1 MSDFLLSLKDVSLAF
16 GGPQV
21 LDKVS
26 LSIHKG
32 LRAALTGRNGEGK
45 STLMKVI
52 AGQIEPDTGEI
63 VRAPGLKVVYVG
75 QGVEDIRRETE
86 DARGRETV
94 DERHVSRLTS
104 NVLSPTPHV
113 SRLSS
118 QVLAGPSPSVSRPSL
133 ARSGGQIRREALEK
147 AIISQPD
154 LLLLDEPT
162 NHLDVENIDWL
173 EGMIRRQREMAVVI
187 VTHDRRFLKR
197 VATKILDLDRGEL
210 AGWECD
216 YPTFVRRKQELLADE
231 AVYWERKSKKL
242 AQEEAW
248 IRRGVKARTTRNEGR
263 VAALMKLRE
272 EFAARR
278 REVGTATMKLDTA
291 AAGGVRVLKIEKLGF
306 AWGAE
311 GRTLDERRETLAAEG
326 RETLDGRRETR
337 TAEGRETLDGRQVS
351 SLSSQV
357 LSGLP
362 SQVSSPSSPWLFR
375 SFSADILRGERIGI
389 LGRNGAGKTTLL
401 KLLTGKL
408 KPTEGSV
415 TLGTGVE
422 MAFLDQLR
430 GELNPALTVGENIAS
445 DRDEVIV
452 GGVKKH
458 VYSYLADFL
467 FAPERVRTPV
477 KALSGGERARLM
489 LAKLFL
495 KPANLLVMDEPTN
508 DLDMETLELLEEQL
522 LNYTGTL
529 LLVSHDRE
537 FLDNV
542 VTSTFV
548 LEGDGEV
555 RQYPGG
561 YADYERQRGMKSE
574 VGSRSRT
581 KESSNSAVQLQTTTT
596 SSAPRKLSYKE
607 QRELDA
613 LPEKIDALEKEIAA
627 IEADLVAGKIYTSE
641 RLAPAQEELEAA
653 VERWAELEE
662 RSLKLKG

>member
-16 GGPQV
+16 GGPQG

-45 STLMKVI
+45 STLLKVI
-52 AGQIEPDTGEI
+52 AGALEPDTGEI

-75 QGVEDIRRETE
+75 QGVEKSDF
-86 DARGRETV
+86 D
-94 DERHVSRLTS
+94 S
-104 NVLSPTPHV
+104 SPA
-113 SRLSS
+113 L
-118 QVLAGPSPSVSRPSL
+118 
-133 ARSGGQIRREALEK
+133 SGGQIRRARLEQALL
-147 AIISQPD
+147 SQPD

-162 NHLDVENIDWL
+162 NHLDIENIDWL

-187 VTHDRRFLKR
+187 VTHDRRFLRR

-216 YPTFVRRKQELLADE
+216 YQTFVKRKAELLADE

-263 VAALMKLRE
+263 VAALMKLRA

-278 REVGTATMKLDTA
+278 QQVGTATMKLDTA

-306 AWGAE
+306 SYE
-311 GRTLDERRETLAAEG
+311 K
-326 RETLDGRRETR
+326 
-337 TAEGRETLDGRQVS
+337 QVRIANCELRMSEDSAIHHS
-351 SLSSQV
+351 S
-357 LSGLP
+357 
-362 SQVSSPSSPWLFR
+362 FIIR
-375 SFSADILRGERIGI
+375 NFSTDVLRGERIGI

-401 KLLTGKL
+401 KILTGKL
-408 KPTEGSV
+408 QPTEGSV
-415 TLGTGVE
+415 TFGTGVE

-430 GELNPALTVGENIAS
+430 GELKPELTVGENIAS

-508 DLDMETLELLEEQL
+508 DLDIETLELLEEQL
-522 LNYTGTL
+522 LNYSGTL

-561 YADYERQRGMKSE
+561 YADYERYNGSGSTEVRGVSKPSKPPKP
-574 VGSRSRT
+574 SKPS
-581 KESSNSAVQLQTTTT
+581 
-596 SSAPRKLSYKE
+596 KLSYNE
-607 QRELDA
+607 QRELAA
-613 LPEKIDALEKEIAA
+613 LPDRIDALEKEIAA

-641 RLAPAQEELEAA
+641 RLAPAQEELEQL
-653 VERWAELEE
+653 VDRWAELEE
-662 RSLKLKG
+662 RKGAGRKE

>member
-26 LSIHKG
+26 LSIHRG

-45 STLMKVI
+45 STLLKVI
-52 AGQIEPDTGEI
+52 AGQLEPDTGEI

-75 QGVEDIRRETE
+75 QGVEGD
-86 DARGRETV
+86 
-94 DERHVSRLTS
+94 
-104 NVLSPTPHV
+104 
-113 SRLSS
+113 
-118 QVLAGPSPSVSRPSL
+118 PSL
-133 ARSGGQIRREALEK
+133 SGGQIRKARLEQALL
-147 AIISQPD
+147 SQPN

-162 NHLDVENIDWL
+162 NHLDIENIDWL

-216 YPTFVRRKQELLADE
+216 YPTFVKRKAELLADE

-263 VAALMKLRE
+263 VAALLKLRA

-278 REVGTATMKLDTA
+278 APVGTATMKLDTA

-306 AWGAE
+306 GWGV
-311 GRTLDERRETLAAEG
+311 GGDRIDRRMGVDTDTIDNKGSTPTDAYPRPSMPNLI
-326 RETLDGRRETR
+326 RNF
-337 TAEGRETLDGRQVS
+337 TADV
-351 SLSSQV
+351 
-357 LSGLP
+357 
-362 SQVSSPSSPWLFR
+362 
-375 SFSADILRGERIGI
+375 LRGERIGI

-408 KPTEGSV
+408 QPTEGSV
-415 TLGTGVE
+415 TLGTNVE

-430 GELNPALTVGENIAS
+430 GELKPELTVGENIAS

-477 KALSGGERARLM
+477 AALSGGERARLM

-508 DLDMETLELLEEQL
+508 DLDIETLELLEEQL

-561 YADYERQRGMKSE
+561 YADYEKQRGKRE
-574 VGSRSRT
+574 EGRGKR
-581 KESSNSAVQLQTTTT
+581 KDLIPHPSSLIPLPSNK
-596 SSAPRKLSYKE
+596 KLSYNE
-607 QRELDA
+607 QRELA
-613 LPEKIDALEKEIAA
+613 VLPDRIDALEKEIAA
-627 IEADLVAGKIYTSE
+627 IEADLVAGRIYTSD
-641 RLAPAQEELEAA
+641 RLAPAQAELEQL
-653 VERWAELEE
+653 VDRWAELEE
-662 RSLKLKG
+662 RKGEGRKE

>member
-45 STLMKVI
+45 STLLKVI
-52 AGQIEPDTGEI
+52 AGMLEPDSGEI
-63 VRAPGLKVVYVG
+63 VRAPNLKVVYVG
-75 QGVEDIRRETE
+75 QGVVESKSE
-86 DARGRETV
+86 V
-94 DERHVSRLTS
+94 D
-104 NVLSPTPHV
+104 
-113 SRLSS
+113 SS
-118 QVLAGPSPSVSRPSL
+118 LNL
-133 ARSGGQIRREALEK
+133 SGGQIRRKALEG
-147 AIISQPD
+147 ALLSQPD

-197 VATKILDLDRGEL
+197 VATKIFDLDRGEL

-216 YPTFVRRKQELLADE
+216 YPTFVKRKAELLADE

-263 VAALMKLRE
+263 VAALMKLRA

-278 REVGTATMKLDTA
+278 APVGTATLKLDTA

-306 AWGAE
+306 GWGAE
-311 GRTLDERRETLAAEG
+311 GRTLDERQETLDAKG
-326 RETLDGRRETR
+326 RETLDERPIISNFT
-337 TAEGRETLDGRQVS
+337 
-351 SLSSQV
+351 
-357 LSGLP
+357 
-362 SQVSSPSSPWLFR
+362 
-375 SFSADILRGERIGI
+375 ADILRGERIGI

-401 KLLTGKL
+401 KLLTGRL
-408 KPTEGSV
+408 QPTEGSV
-415 TLGTGVE
+415 TLGTNVE

-430 GELNPALTVGENIAS
+430 GELKPELTVGENIAS

-467 FAPERVRTPV
+467 FSPERVRTPV

-495 KPANLLVMDEPTN
+495 KPANLLIMDEPTN
-508 DLDMETLELLEEQL
+508 DLDIETLELLEEQL
-522 LNYTGTL
+522 LNYSGTL

-555 RQYPGG
+555 RQFPGG
-561 YADYERQRGMKSE
+561 YADYERQRKSGE
-574 VGSRSRT
+574 A
-581 KESSNSAVQLQTTTT
+581 ESFPLRAGAKSGEAESFPLRAGAKSGEAYPPSEASCEAGAMRGESLPLR
-596 SSAPRKLSYKE
+596 AKKLSYNEKREFEGLPAKIAALE
-607 QRELDA
+607 QEVAEIEAFLSDGANYAKDPARCKSAAERLPLAKSELDA
-613 LPEKIDALEKEIAA
+613 AESRWL
-627 IEADLVAGKIYTSE
+627 
-641 RLAPAQEELEAA
+641 ELEDRA
-653 VERWAELEE
+653 
-662 RSLKLKG
+662 

>member
-21 LDKVS
+21 LDQVS

-52 AGQIEPDTGEI
+52 AGTLEPDTGEI
-63 VRAPGLKVVYVG
+63 VRTPGLKVVYVG
-75 QGVEDIRRETE
+75 QGVE
-86 DARGRETV
+86 
-94 DERHVSRLTS
+94 
-104 NVLSPTPHV
+104 P
-113 SRLSS
+113 SS
-118 QVLAGPSPSVSRPSL
+118 DSSGASDSG
-133 ARSGGQIRREALEK
+133 SGGQIRRKALEDALLSK
-147 AIISQPD
+147 PD

-173 EGMIRRQREMAVVI
+173 EGMIRRQREMAVII

-197 VATKILDLDRGEL
+197 VATKIFDLDRGEL

-216 YPTFVRRKQELLADE
+216 YPTFVKRKAELLADE

-278 REVGTATMKLDTA
+278 KQVGTATMKLDTA
-291 AAGGVRVLKIEKLGF
+291 AAGGVRVLKIEGLGF
-306 AWGAE
+306 SYQH
-311 GRTLDERRETLAAEG
+311 RDTETQRKIVTG
-326 RETLDGRRETR
+326 F
-337 TAEGRETLDGRQVS
+337 TADV
-351 SLSSQV
+351 
-357 LSGLP
+357 
-362 SQVSSPSSPWLFR
+362 
-375 SFSADILRGERIGI
+375 LRGERIGI

-408 KPTEGSV
+408 QPTEGSV
-415 TLGTGVE
+415 TLGTNVE

-430 GELNPALTVGENIAS
+430 GELKPELTVGENIAS

-508 DLDMETLELLEEQL
+508 DLDIETLELLEEQL
-522 LNYTGTL
+522 LNYSGTL

-548 LEGDGEV
+548 LEGDGTV
-555 RQYPGG
+555 KQFPGG
-561 YADYERQRGMKSE
+561 YEDYERQRGNLNTE
-574 VGSRSRT
+574 TRRHRDCQPT
-581 KESSNSAVQLQTTTT
+581 SSNLGAQPPDFSVPLCLCVKK
-596 SSAPRKLSYKE
+596 KLSYNEK
-607 QRELDA
+607 REFDQ
-613 LPEKIDALEKEIAA
+613 LPGKIEALEKEIAE
-627 IEADLVAGKIYTSE
+627 IEAFLSDGSNYAKDPARCKTAAD
-641 RLAPAQEELEAA
+641 RLPLAKGELDAA
-653 VERWAELEE
+653 ESRWLELEE
-662 RSLKLKG
+662 RNA

>member
-1 MSDFLLSLKDVSLAF
+1 MSDFLMSLKDVSLAF
-16 GGPQV
+16 GGPPV

-26 LSIHKG
+26 LSISKG

-52 AGQIEPDTGEI
+52 AGMLEPDGGEI
-63 VRAPGLKVVYVG
+63 VRSPNLKTIYVSQEVPHDREG
-75 QGVEDIRRETE
+75 DDAFNALSGGRRRRKILEE
-86 DARGRETV
+86 A
-94 DERHVSRLTS
+94 L
-104 NVLSPTPHV
+104 
-113 SRLSS
+113 
-118 QVLAGPSPSVSRPSL
+118 L
-133 ARSGGQIRREALEK
+133 AR
-147 AIISQPD
+147 PD

-162 NHLDVENIDWL
+162 NHLDMEAIDWL
-173 EGMIRRQREMAVVI
+173 EGFIKRQREMAVLI

-210 AGWECD
+210 SGWECD
-216 YPTFVRRKQELLADE
+216 YPTFVRRKAELLADE

-278 REVGTATMKLDTA
+278 KTAGTATIKLDTA
-291 AAGGVRVLKIEKLGF
+291 APGGVSVLKVKDVSF
-306 AWGAE
+306 AYDG
-311 GRTLDERRETLAAEG
+311 GRPVISNFTT
-326 RETLDGRRETR
+326 T
-337 TAEGRETLDGRQVS
+337 V
-351 SLSSQV
+351 
-357 LSGLP
+357 
-362 SQVSSPSSPWLFR
+362 
-375 SFSADILRGERIGI
+375 LRGERIGI
-389 LGRNGAGKTTLL
+389 LGSNGAGKTTLL
-401 KLLTGKL
+401 NLLTGRL
-408 KPTEGSV
+408 APTSGEIV
-415 TLGTGVE
+415 RGTNVE
-422 MAFLDQLR
+422 MSFFDQLR
-430 GELNPALTVGENIAS
+430 SEMKPELTVGENIAS

-467 FAPERVRTPV
+467 FTPERVRTPV

-508 DLDMETLELLEEQL
+508 DLDIETLELLEEQL
-522 LNYTGTL
+522 LAYKGTL

-555 RQYPGG
+555 RSYPGG
-561 YADYERQRGMKSE
+561 YADYVAQRGRREEKPAQ
-574 VGSRSRT
+574 T
-581 KESSNSAVQLQTTTT
+581 AAPVQPKVATPQPQ
-596 SSAPRKLSYKE
+596 SKKLSYKE

-613 LPEKIDALEKEIAA
+613 LPERIDSLEKELDSIR
-627 IEADLVAGKIYTSE
+627 EALADGTIYRSDPAKAQSLTE
-641 RLAPAQEELEAA
+641 RLPLAEAELEAS

-662 RSLKLKG
+662 RSQTRTL

>member
-21 LDKVS
+21 LDRVS

-45 STLMKVI
+45 STLLKVI
-52 AGQIEPDTGEI
+52 AGQLEPDTGEI
-63 VRAPGLKVVYVG
+63 VRAPGLKVVYVS
-75 QGVEDIRRETE
+75 QEVRENSA
-86 DARGRETV
+86 DGRMVGCSDVQMTNHSNTKV
-94 DERHVSRLTS
+94 DHDLEL
-104 NVLSPTPHV
+104 
-113 SRLSS
+113 
-118 QVLAGPSPSVSRPSL
+118 
-133 ARSGGQIRREALEK
+133 SGGQIRRARLEEALL
-147 AIISQPD
+147 SRPD

-173 EGMIRRQREMAVVI
+173 EGMIRRQREMAVVV

-216 YPTFVRRKQELLADE
+216 YQTFVKRKRELLADE

-263 VAALMKLRE
+263 VAALLKLRE

-278 REVGTATMKLDTA
+278 RQIGTATMKLDTA
-291 AAGGVRVLKIEKLGF
+291 AAGGVRVLKIEGLGF
-306 AWGAE
+306 GYSS
-311 GRTLDERRETLAAEG
+311 GSRPIISNF
-326 RETLDGRRETR
+326 
-337 TAEGRETLDGRQVS
+337 TADV
-351 SLSSQV
+351 
-357 LSGLP
+357 
-362 SQVSSPSSPWLFR
+362 
-375 SFSADILRGERIGI
+375 LRGERIGI

-415 TLGTGVE
+415 TPGTGVE

-430 GELNPALTVGENIAS
+430 GELNPELTVGENIAS
-445 DRDEVIV
+445 DRDEVVI

-458 VYSYLADFL
+458 VYSYLSDFL

-495 KPANLLVMDEPTN
+495 RPANLLVMDEPTN
-508 DLDMETLELLEEQL
+508 DLDIETLELLEEQL
-522 LNYTGTL
+522 LNYKGTL

-561 YADYERQRGMKSE
+561 YADYERQRGETGLRSKVE
-574 VGSRSRT
+574 VEKGVL
-581 KESSNSAVQLQTTTT
+581 KIPSST
-596 SSAPRKLSYKE
+596 STSNLNLKRKLSYNE
-607 QRELDA
+607 QRELA
-613 LPEKIDALEKEIAA
+613 GRPAKIDALEKEIAA

-662 RSLKLKG
+662 RNGKAN

>member
-52 AGQIEPDTGEI
+52 AGMLEPDAGEI

-75 QGVEDIRRETE
+75 QGVEKSESEVGSRSLTKE
-86 DARGRETV
+86 GSNSTV
-94 DERHVSRLTS
+94 RL
-104 NVLSPTPHV
+104 PTTTT
-113 SRLSS
+113 
-118 QVLAGPSPSVSRPSL
+118 AF
-133 ARSGGQIRREALEK
+133 SGGQIRRARLEH
-147 AIISQPD
+147 AILSRPD

-162 NHLDVENIDWL
+162 NHLDIENIDWL

-187 VTHDRRFLKR
+187 VTHDRRFLRR

-216 YPTFVRRKQELLADE
+216 YPTFVKRKAELLADE

-263 VAALMKLRE
+263 VAALLKLRE

-278 REVGTATMKLDTA
+278 KQVGTATMKLDTA
-291 AAGGVRVLKIEKLGF
+291 AAGGVRVLKIENLGF
-306 AWGAE
+306 GYS
-311 GRTLDERRETLAAEG
+311 
-326 RETLDGRRETR
+326 
-337 TAEGRETLDGRQVS
+337 TAEGTENHGRIIDG
-351 SLSSQV
+351 
-357 LSGLP
+357 
-362 SQVSSPSSPWLFR
+362 FT
-375 SFSADILRGERIGI
+375 ADVLRGERIGI

-408 KPTEGSV
+408 SPTEGSV
-415 TLGTGVE
+415 TPGTNIE

-430 GELNPALTVGENIAS
+430 GELNPELTVGENIAS
-445 DRDEVIV
+445 DRDEVVV

-508 DLDMETLELLEEQL
+508 DLDIETLELLEEQL
-522 LNYTGTL
+522 LNYKGTL

-561 YADYERQRGMKSE
+561 YADYERQRGEKVERRGGQRNLSTCSAGQSE
-574 VGSRSRT
+574 
-581 KESSNSAVQLQTTTT
+581 KESDHRCPPPPLL
-596 SSAPRKLSYKE
+596 SSSQRKLSYNE
-607 QRELDA
+607 QRELAA
-613 LPEKIDALEKEIAA
+613 LPDRIDALEKEIAA
-627 IEADLVAGKIYTSE
+627 IEADLVAGKIYTSD
-641 RLAPAQEELEAA
+641 RLAPAQAELEQL

-662 RSLKLKG
+662 RKV